1 MNPTQET
8 PEKASLA
15 PAKAKKTDPKPKNAK
30 KLVAKKKSAPK
41 KAAVSKS
48 DEVRKLAKELQAKGE
63 KVRPVTIVN
72 TLKARGITVAAPQV
86 STVLK
91 KMGLKRR
98 KRRSAAGAS
107 AARPVAKKTSK
118 SQLSVDDL
126 LKAKKM
132 AQEFGGAEK
141 LVNAISA
148 LVELQ

>member
-1 MNPTQET
+1 MNPPPDT
-8 PEKASLA
+8 PEKASSA
-15 PAKAKKTDPKPKNAK
+15 PVEAKKTPPKPKKAKKP
-30 KLVAKKKSAPK
+30 VAKKKSAPK

-72 TLKARGITVAAPQV
+72 ALKARGITVAAPQV
-86 STVLK
+86 SMVLK

-98 KRRSAAGAS
+98 KRRSSAGTS
-107 AARPVAKKTSK
+107 AARPGVKKASK

-132 AQEFGGAEK
+132 AQEFGGAEN